1 MRSRFDRRLD
11 ILNKKMIEMGA
22 ECETAIAQSVKA
34 LLDGD
39 MKIAA
44 MVKQSTRR
52 IDELE
57 REIEGICLKLLLQ
70 QQPVAKDLRN
80 ISAALKMITDMD
92 RIGVQSEE
100 IAEIVTALDG
110 KTGKESADIRQM
122 ALDVIKMVSDSV
134 DAYVRADIT
143 LADGVIKYDDVVDD
157 AFLKVKQNLISMI
170 GQNARNGEYALD
182 LLMIAKY
189 FERIGDHAVNIA
201 EWVKFSVTGVHRGE

>member
-157 AFLKVKQNLISMI
+157 AFLKVKQNLIAMI
-170 GQNARNGEYALD
+170 GQNARDGEYALD

>member
-122 ALDVIKMVSDSV
+122 ALDVIKMVSESV

-143 LADGVIKYDDVVDD
+143 LADGVIKYDDIVDD

>member
-22 ECETAIAQSVKA
+22 DCETAIAQSVKA

-122 ALDVIKMVSDSV
+122 ALDVIKMVSESV

-143 LADGVIKYDDVVDD
+143 LADGVIKYDDIVDD

>member
-57 REIEGICLKLLLQ
+57 REIEDICLKLLLQ

-122 ALDVIKMVSDSV
+122 ALDVIKMVSESV

-143 LADGVIKYDDVVDD
+143 LADGVIKYDDIVDD

>member
-122 ALDVIKMVSDSV
+122 ALDVIKMVSESV

-157 AFLKVKQNLISMI
+157 AFLKVKQNLIAMI

>member
-122 ALDVIKMVSDSV
+122 ALDVIKMVSESV

>member
-11 ILNKKMIEMGA
+11 TLNKKMIEMGA

-110 KTGKESADIRQM
+110 KTGKESADRRQM

-157 AFLKVKQNLISMI
+157 AFLKVKQNLIALI
-170 GQNARNGEYALD
+170 GQNARDGEYALD

-201 EWVKFSVTGVHRGE
+201 EWVKFSVKGVHRGE

>member
-157 AFLKVKQNLISMI
+157 AFLKVKQNLIALI
-170 GQNARNGEYALD
+170 GQNARDGEYALD

>member
-11 ILNKKMIEMGA
+11 TLNKKMIEMGA

-157 AFLKVKQNLISMI
+157 AFLKVKQNLIALI
-170 GQNARNGEYALD
+170 GQNARDGEYALD

-201 EWVKFSVTGVHRGE
+201 EWVKFSVKGVHRGE

>member
-34 LLDGD
+34 ILDGD

-122 ALDVIKMVSDSV
+122 ALDVIKMVSESV